1 MTLIC
6 LISGQLMPNLFSVIL
21 LKPEE
26 VILVHTIDSK
36 EEALFFSEFIQK
48 QKYGVSK
55 TTLLE
60 VRPFNPEEIRNSAS
74 ELMKSIREAGEDPGS
89 YTLNYTAG
97 TKPMSIEFVNVFK
110 QAGAR
115 LLYID
120 TQQETCWWT
129 IDGKIEERPLEVK
142 LNVPEV
148 FSLNRGAI
156 LDQEQQPIINTL
168 SNLTY
173 CLFEKRAE
181 FNFENTDLGKWIKDC
196 VHLQLEIAPWNKSEK
211 LKSWNPTYRDG
222 RLVVT
227 VDPVKTSQVTVEF
240 DGIAFEF
247 KKKEFWLNYFT
258 GGWFEQYVFLVL
270 GKTGVY
276 DDIRCN
282 IRLKT
287 TGVGDPHLKNELD
300 VVAVKNGIPVF
311 VECKTGLVNQ
321 KSVTN
326 LKTAAEVY
334 GGKYGEAVL
343 CSLSKGIAPAVL
355 ERISDNGIVLI
366 CGIKQIENELPA
378 IHEYMVIKK

>member
-26 VILVHTIDSK
+26 VILVNTIDSK
-36 EEALFFSEFIQK
+36 EEALFFSDFIKK

-60 VRPFNPEEIRNSAS
+60 VKPFNPAEIRKSAQS
-74 ELMKSIREAGEDPGS
+74 LLESIHNTLDD
-89 YTLNYTAG
+89 YTLNYTGG
-97 TKPMSIEFVNVFK
+97 TKPMSIEFVTVFK
-110 QAGAR
+110 EAGSK

-129 IDGKIEERPLEVK
+129 LDGKIEQKPLKVK

-148 FSLNRGAI
+148 FSLQRGAI
-156 LDQEQQPIINTL
+156 LGQEQESLIENL
-168 SNLTY
+168 SELTNY
-173 CLFEKRAE
+173 LFEKRADQE
-181 FNFENTDLGKWIKDC
+181 FRTTELGKWISNC
-196 VHLQLEIAPWNKSEK
+196 VKLQQSITSWNKSEK
-211 LKSWNPTYRDG
+211 LSEWKPEYSDESLSAIFYPNKQTHMKVRFEG
-222 RLVVT
+222 A
-227 VDPVKTSQVTVEF
+227 EF
-240 DGIAFEF
+240 SF
-247 KKKEFWLNYFT
+247 KKKDFWLTYFT
-258 GGWFEQYVFLVL
+258 GGWFEHYVFITLK
-270 GKTGVY
+270 KTGAY
-276 DDIRCN
+276 DDVRCN

-287 TGVGDPHLKNELD
+287 NDADDPQLKNEMD

-366 CGIKQIENELPA
+366 CGIKQIESELPA